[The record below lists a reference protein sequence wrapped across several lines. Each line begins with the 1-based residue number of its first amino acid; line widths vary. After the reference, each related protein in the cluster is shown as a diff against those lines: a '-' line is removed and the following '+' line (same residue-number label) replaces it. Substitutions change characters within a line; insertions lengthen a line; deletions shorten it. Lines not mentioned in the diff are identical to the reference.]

1 VRHDLA
7 QLGQVVRARRHALGL
22 TQREASIGAGIS
34 DTTWFSV
41 EQGKKVADRTLAR
54 VERAMR
60 WPPGT
65 IDSFLTGEESPVPP
79 LQLSERIDAV
89 VVDEPSIEDRIAA
102 IEAELEALK
111 ADLLARRR
119 ARA

>member
-7 QLGQVVRARRHALGL
+7 QLGQVVRARRHALDL
-22 TQREASIGAGIS
+22 TQREASIAAGIS

-65 IDSFLTGEESPVPP
+65 IDAFLTGEESPVPP
-79 LQLSERIDAV
+79 LQVGPPVDAV
-89 VVDEPSIEDRIAA
+89 VVDEPSIEERIAA

-111 ADLLARRR
+111 ATLMRR
-119 ARA
+119 ART